1 VSTSYRYRAATA
13 AGQIREGVLQA
24 GSRETVLR
32 DLRGQ
37 DLTPIRVEP
46 VMGNATARRLFPGTG
61 TPPVWAV
68 TRELATL
75 LDAGLPLDRALE
87 IVGRSA
93 GHPGLSRVL
102 DQLRQDV
109 RGGAAFSE
117 ALAGHPRYFPSLV
130 PALVRAGEA
139 TGALDT
145 VMDQVADH
153 LEERAE
159 LRSQVR
165 AALLY
170 PALMACV
177 ATLGILILLI
187 FVIPRFAAI
196 LLDVGGK
203 LPLATRLLVVGGNV
217 MTDWWWLGLALV
229 AALGVAVRRAFR
241 DPGNRARFDAW
252 RLRLPWV
259 GDVER
264 RFIAAHF
271 TQTLGLLLGS
281 GVGIVNALDIAGDT
295 VSNRAARGS
304 IERARTRVAEGGS
317 LAHALEGTLPP
328 MAVRM
333 LEVGE
338 ESGRLED
345 LCLRVGRAYTREVR
359 RSLRTAVSIIE
370 PALIL
375 VFGVLVGFVAVAMLQ
390 AIYSINTGAFR

>member
-1 VSTSYRYRAATA
+1 VTTPFRYRAATA
-13 AGQIREGVLQA
+13 AGQIREGILQA
-24 GSRETVLR
+24 GTRETVLR
-32 DLRGQ
+32 DLRRQ
-37 DLTPIRVEP
+37 NLTPIRVEP
-46 VMGNATARRLFPGTG
+46 AAAPTGRRRMPGAR
-61 TPPVWAV
+61 TPPVWSV

-87 IVGRSA
+87 IVGRSTGHA
-93 GHPGLSRVL
+93 GLTNVL
-102 DQLRQDV
+102 EQVRQEV
-109 RGGAAFSE
+109 RGGAALSE
-117 ALAGHPRYFPSLV
+117 ALARQPRYFPAIV

-170 PALMACV
+170 PALMASV
-177 ATLGILILLI
+177 ATLGVLVLLV

-196 LLDVGGK
+196 LLDVGGR
-203 LPLATRLLVVGGNV
+203 LPLTTRLLVVGG
-217 MTDWWWLGLALV
+217 TFLAHWWWLVAGLAVAVGV
-229 AALGVAVRRAFR
+229 AARRALQR
-241 DPGNRARFDAW
+241 PATRARFDAW
-252 RLRLPWV
+252 RLRVPWI

-281 GVGIVNALDIAGDT
+281 GVSIVHALEIAGDT
-295 VSNRAARGS
+295 VGNRAARGS
-304 IERARTRVAEGGS
+304 VERATTRVAEGGS
-317 LAHALEGTLPP
+317 LAASLEGTLPA

-333 LEVGE
+333 LAVGE

-345 LCLRVGRAYTREVR
+345 LCMRVGRAYTKEVR
-359 RSLRTAVSIIE
+359 RALRTAVSIIE

-375 VFGVLVGFVAVAMLQ
+375 VFGLLVGFVAVAMLQ